1 LLHYK
6 QIDLNFLHI
15 SCSSQSESQKP
26 IGCRNPNVL
35 DLIWLMNS
43 TALDCSKCSGS
54 GQKDKSKLTH
64 TDTHTHKVL
73 APCFAWQEQSTLPY
87 WCQYVSVWQLRSI
100 QPSIHSVSAQNETTG
115 QYPQTNQ
122 PWTNNHWTTHTH
134 THQKGR

>member
-1 LLHYK
+1 LHYK

-64 TDTHTHKVL
+64 TDTHTHTKSWLLVL
-73 APCFAWQEQSTLPY
+73 HGKSN
-87 WCQYVSVWQLRSI
+87 QLC
-100 QPSIHSVSAQNETTG
+100 PTG
-115 QYPQTNQ
+115 ASMSQC
-122 PWTNNHWTTHTH
+122 
-134 THQKGR
+134 GS